1 MPFLRHALNLFLL
14 LTVLALAF
22 PSLASQDNTK
32 SDDSTSQSDRSD
44 DQAND
49 QVALNDFIFERS
61 SILQNQLPREICLNP
76 VSTVPETSCSFQIS
90 CDPTFLPHIFISGS
104 GLMPRAPALA

>member
-1 MPFLRHALNLFLL
+1 MPYFRHALNLFLL
-14 LTVLALAF
+14 LTMLALAF

-32 SDDSTSQSDRSD
+32 SDDSTNQSDRPD

-49 QVALNDFIFERS
+49 QVALNDFIFEHS
-61 SILQNQLPREICLNP
+61 SVHRNRLPRKICLEP
-76 VSTVPETSCSFQIS
+76 ISTALDNQSSYQIS
-90 CDPTFLPHIFISGS
+90 REPSFLPHIFISGS